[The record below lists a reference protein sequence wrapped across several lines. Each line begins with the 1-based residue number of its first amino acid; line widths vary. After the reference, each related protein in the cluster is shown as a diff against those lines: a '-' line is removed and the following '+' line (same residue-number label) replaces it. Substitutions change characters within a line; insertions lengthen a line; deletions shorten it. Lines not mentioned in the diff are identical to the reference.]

1 MALLPN
7 FPISGD
13 DYTVGTITTVAGSK
27 DFTTKDAYLQ
37 SYGAVQA
44 GDHIYIA
51 SAGKFL
57 IIASITGENSGTLT
71 DPCPDDCAVTDADL
85 RIIFKTAS
93 SRLQGRTA
101 MLLERLAKGC
111 LASLAEL
118 SPREGQIF
126 RATNV
131 EGQLEAVDNT
141 ADNVIETDGRKF
153 MTEKDRQ
160 SIDNVVKRVD
170 GLTTDNVPE
179 TDTHKYFP
187 PDFNADSL
195 AETPNHKVMTADERE
210 KIANLDDHYLSKSGG
225 TVNGDLTV
233 KNSAETTFVQFPP
246 GTIYPMLRL
255 GYTKEDENYS
265 DLAFVGE
272 SLNINMPKVGD
283 VAKFY
288 TNGTAYFS
296 NEINIQGK
304 TYWQLDGNITGT
316 CWDGGNLWQHI
327 ENRYHSCVTNSQ
339 MVGWADIPIETGRP
353 TEMTS
358 GYVVTAVIREDSGRT
373 RICGRQ
379 PQLKI
384 ANRGW
389 FPLGAW

>member
-13 DYTVGTITTVAGSK
+13 DYTVGKITTVAGSK
-27 DFTTKDAYLQ
+27 EFKTKDAYLQ

-51 SAGKFL
+51 PAGKFL
-57 IIASITGENSGTLT
+57 IIASVTGENAGTLT
-71 DPCPDDCAVTDADL
+71 DPCPADCAVTDADL

-118 SPREGQIF
+118 TPKEGQIF
-126 RATNV
+126 RGTSV

-141 ADNVIETDGRKF
+141 ADNVIETDTRKF
-153 MTEKDRQ
+153 MTAKDRQ

-187 PDFNADSL
+187 PNFNADSL
-195 AETPNHKVMTADERE
+195 AETPNHKVMTAAERE
-210 KIANLDDHYLSKSGG
+210 KIAGLDQQIEDSC
-225 TVNGDLTV
+225 
-233 KNSAETTFVQFPP
+233 AAVQ
-246 GTIYPMLRL
+246 
-255 GYTKEDENYS
+255 N
-265 DLAFVGE
+265 A
-272 SLNINMPKVGD
+272 
-283 VAKFY
+283 
-288 TNGTAYFS
+288 
-296 NEINIQGK
+296 
-304 TYWQLDGNITGT
+304 
-316 CWDGGNLWQHI
+316 
-327 ENRYHSCVTNSQ
+327 CVTDSK
-339 MVGWADIPIETGRP
+339 MVGWVDIQIETGRP
-353 TEMTS
+353 TDMTS
-358 GYVVTAVIREDSGRT
+358 GYVVTAVIKEVSGRT

-384 ANRGW
+384 ASRGW

>member
-27 DFTTKDAYLQ
+27 EFKTKDAYLQ

-57 IIASITGENSGTLT
+57 IIAAITGENSGTLT
-71 DPCPDDCAVTDADL
+71 DPCPADCAVTDADL

-101 MLLERLAKGC
+101 MLLEKLSKGC

-118 SPREGQIF
+118 SPKEGQIF
-126 RATNV
+126 RGTSV
-131 EGQLEAVDNT
+131 EGQLEAIDNT
-141 ADNVIETDGRKF
+141 ADNVIETDTRKF
-153 MTEKDRQ
+153 MTAKDRQ
-160 SIDNVVKRVD
+160 SIDNVVKRVN

-179 TDTHKYFP
+179 TPTHKYFP
-187 PDFNADSL
+187 TDFNADDL
-195 AETPNHKVMTADERE
+195 PETDEHKVMTAAERE
-210 KIANLDDHYLSKSGG
+210 KIAGLDQQIEDSC
-225 TVNGDLTV
+225 
-233 KNSAETTFVQFPP
+233 AAVQ
-246 GTIYPMLRL
+246 
-255 GYTKEDENYS
+255 N
-265 DLAFVGE
+265 A
-272 SLNINMPKVGD
+272 
-283 VAKFY
+283 
-288 TNGTAYFS
+288 
-296 NEINIQGK
+296 
-304 TYWQLDGNITGT
+304 
-316 CWDGGNLWQHI
+316 
-327 ENRYHSCVTNSQ
+327 CVTDSK
-339 MVGWADIPIETGRP
+339 MVGWVDIPIETGRM
-353 TEMTS
+353 TDMTS
-358 GYVVTAVIREDSGRT
+358 GYVVTSVIKEVSGRT

-389 FPLGAW
+389 FALGTW

>member
-27 DFTTKDAYLQ
+27 EFKTKDAYLQ

-51 SAGKFL
+51 PAGKFL
-57 IIASITGENSGTLT
+57 IIASVTGENAGTLT
-71 DPCPDDCAVTDADL
+71 DPCPADCAVTDADL

-101 MLLERLAKGC
+101 MLLERLSKGC

-118 SPREGQIF
+118 SPKEGQIF
-126 RATNV
+126 RGTSV
-131 EGQLEAVDNT
+131 EGQLEAIDNT
-141 ADNVIETDGRKF
+141 ADNVIETDTRKF
-153 MTEKDRQ
+153 MTDKDRK

-187 PDFNADSL
+187 LDFNADSL
-195 AETPNHKVMTADERE
+195 AETPNHKVMTAAERE
-210 KIANLDDHYLSKSGG
+210 KIAGLDKQIEDSC
-225 TVNGDLTV
+225 
-233 KNSAETTFVQFPP
+233 AAVQ
-246 GTIYPMLRL
+246 
-255 GYTKEDENYS
+255 N
-265 DLAFVGE
+265 A
-272 SLNINMPKVGD
+272 
-283 VAKFY
+283 
-288 TNGTAYFS
+288 
-296 NEINIQGK
+296 
-304 TYWQLDGNITGT
+304 
-316 CWDGGNLWQHI
+316 
-327 ENRYHSCVTNSQ
+327 CVTDSQ
-339 MVGWADIPIETGRP
+339 MVGWVDIPIETGRP

-358 GYVVTAVIREDSGRT
+358 GYVVTAVIKEDSGRT

-389 FPLGAW
+389 VPLGAW

>member
-27 DFTTKDAYLQ
+27 EFKTKDAYLQ

-51 SAGKFL
+51 AAAKFL
-57 IIASITGENSGTLT
+57 IIGSITGENSGTLT

-101 MLLERLAKGC
+101 MLLERLSKGC

-118 SPREGQIF
+118 TPTEGQIF

-153 MTEKDRQ
+153 MTDKDRQ
-160 SIDNVVKRVD
+160 SIANIDKRVSS
-170 GLTTDNVPE
+170 LTAGDVKE
-179 TDTHKYFP
+179 TDK
-187 PDFNADSL
+187 A
-195 AETPNHKVMTADERE
+195 KIMTADERN
-210 KIANLDDHYLSKSGG
+210 KIAGLDDHYLSKSGG
-225 TVNGDLTV
+225 TVNGNLTV
-233 KNSAETTFVQFPP
+233 KNSAETTFVQFSP

>member
-101 MLLERLAKGC
+101 LLIEKLSKGC
-111 LASLAEL
+111 LSSLAEL
-118 SPREGQIF
+118 EPKGGQIF

-153 MTEKDRQ
+153 MTAKDRQ

-179 TDTHKYFP
+179 TPNHKYFP
-187 PDFNADSL
+187 TDFNADSL
-195 AETPNHKVMTADERE
+195 AETDNHKVMTAKERD
-210 KIANLDDHYLSKSGG
+210 KIANIDKQI
-225 TVNGDLTV
+225 
-233 KNSAETTFVQFPP
+233 AAVQ
-246 GTIYPMLRL
+246 
-255 GYTKEDENYS
+255 N
-265 DLAFVGE
+265 A
-272 SLNINMPKVGD
+272 
-283 VAKFY
+283 
-288 TNGTAYFS
+288 
-296 NEINIQGK
+296 
-304 TYWQLDGNITGT
+304 
-316 CWDGGNLWQHI
+316 
-327 ENRYHSCVTNSQ
+327 CVTNSRI
-339 MVGWADIPIETGRP
+339 VGWTDIRVTPDKWAEVP
-353 TEMTS
+353 V
-358 GYVVTAVIREDSGRT
+358 GYFVTCGYYENTVGGQLHLG
-373 RICGRQ
+373 GRQ
-379 PQLKI
+379 PQLFI

-389 FPLGAW
+389 FLLGTTLQ

>member
-51 SAGKFL
+51 PAGKLL

-71 DPCPDDCAVTDADL
+71 DPCPVDCAVTDADL

-101 MLLERLAKGC
+101 MLLEKLSKGC

-118 SPREGQIF
+118 SPKEGQIF
-126 RATNV
+126 RGTSV
-131 EGQLEAVDNT
+131 EGQLEAIDNT
-141 ADNVIETDGRKF
+141 ADNVIETDTRKF
-153 MTEKDRQ
+153 MTAKDRQ

-187 PDFNADSL
+187 PDFNADDL
-195 AETPNHKVMTADERE
+195 PETDEHKVMTAGERVKLSNINALAASLWNAGVDGTE
-210 KIANLDDHYLSKSGG
+210 ALISPAKLRDAIDARFGGSYATGWAKMPNGLLLQWGTATSDKNGFAGWTYPTAFTKVCKVFTTIRDNWGPNDHIPLSFPDLAAEMQNHNHLTVGAAMCRQVNGASGVTYINGG
-225 TVNGDLTV
+225 TCDWF
-233 KNSAETTFVQFPP
+233 A
-246 GTIYPMLRL
+246 I
-255 GYTKEDENYS
+255 GY
-265 DLAFVGE
+265 
-272 SLNINMPKVGD
+272 
-283 VAKFY
+283 
-288 TNGTAYFS
+288 
-296 NEINIQGK
+296 
-304 TYWQLDGNITGT
+304 
-316 CWDGGNLWQHI
+316 
-327 ENRYHSCVTNSQ
+327 
-339 MVGWADIPIETGRP
+339 
-353 TEMTS
+353 
-358 GYVVTAVIREDSGRT
+358 
-373 RICGRQ
+373 
-379 PQLKI
+379 
-384 ANRGW
+384 
-389 FPLGAW
+389 

>member
-13 DYTVGTITTVAGSK
+13 DYTVGTITTVSGSK
-27 DFTTKDAYLQ
+27 EFKTKDAYLQ

-51 SAGKFL
+51 AAAKFL
-57 IIASITGENSGTLT
+57 IIGSITGENSGTLT
-71 DPCPDDCAVTDADL
+71 DPCPADCAVTDADL

-118 SPREGQIF
+118 TPKEGQIF

-179 TDTHKYFP
+179 TDIHKYFP

-195 AETPNHKVMTADERE
+195 AETPNHKVMTADERD
-210 KIANLDDHYLSKSGG
+210 KIAGFDKQIEDRCL
-225 TVNGDLTV
+225 
-233 KNSAETTFVQFPP
+233 AVQ
-246 GTIYPMLRL
+246 
-255 GYTKEDENYS
+255 N
-265 DLAFVGE
+265 A
-272 SLNINMPKVGD
+272 
-283 VAKFY
+283 
-288 TNGTAYFS
+288 
-296 NEINIQGK
+296 
-304 TYWQLDGNITGT
+304 
-316 CWDGGNLWQHI
+316 
-327 ENRYHSCVTNSQ
+327 CVTDSRIGGWVDIRITSDAWVEVP
-339 MVGWADIPIETGRP
+339 VGYFVTC
-353 TEMTS
+353 
-358 GYVVTAVIREDSGRT
+358 GYYEGYAGGPLHLG
-373 RICGRQ
+373 GRQ

-384 ANRGW
+384 VNRGW
-389 FPLGAW
+389 FPLGTKLQ